1 MSKVKIFLTKKADL
15 QLLIIHFV
23 HIVWAFFFFCIKILN
38 NTVLKFDH
46 LIFSTPLNFVP

>member
-23 HIVWAFFFFCIKILN
+23 HIVINFKIKL
-38 NTVLKFDH
+38 
-46 LIFSTPLNFVP
+46 LIALHCQEKYS